1 MGRKRSAG
9 DATAARD
16 APRDEPGG
24 DVRAPAGPP
33 AGGPVRLLLVDAD
46 RRVLAGLVALLELS
60 PAVTVVAT
68 AGDVRGAVDACART
82 APDAIVV
89 DPRLP
94 EIGDGVAFITTVRAD
109 RPAIR
114 IIALAW
120 SNDLDPALG
129 PDLGVSVVPMAD
141 GESDLGER
149 VIALALGTGTGTG
162 SPGKGGGGGGGG
174 GGGEDARVASGKGSR
189 PGRAARVVLFPAR

>member
-1 MGRKRSAG
+1 MGRGPSAG
-9 DATAARD
+9 DATAATD
-16 APRDEPGG
+16 ASGDEPGG
-24 DVRAPAGPP
+24 DPRAPAATP
-33 AGGPVRLLLVDAD
+33 AGGPVRMVLVDAD
-46 RRVLAGLVALLELS
+46 RRVRAGLAALLELS

-82 APDAIVV
+82 APDVIVV

-94 EIGDGVAFITTVRAD
+94 EIQDGIAFISAVRAG

-129 PDLGVSVVPMAD
+129 TDLGVAVVPITN

-162 SPGKGGGGGGGG
+162 SPGRGRGGGGG
-174 GGGEDARVASGKGSR
+174 DATVASGEGSG